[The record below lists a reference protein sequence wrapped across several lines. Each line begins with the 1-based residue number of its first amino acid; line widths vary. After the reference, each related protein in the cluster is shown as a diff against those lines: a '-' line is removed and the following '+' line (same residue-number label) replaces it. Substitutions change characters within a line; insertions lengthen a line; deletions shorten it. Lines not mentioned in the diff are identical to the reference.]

1 MTGRRFIGEKL
12 WNGASL
18 FHGIVYAR
26 YARFGMPEMVE
37 YGEGE
42 IVDAREYGCVCPQNL
57 SHLLEQLG
65 PDSGLEMR
73 EGELCLSVTVPEEV
87 TADGVSGGEVK
98 EICASRRRIGGVGR
112 RESGGGGA

>member
-37 YGEGE
+37 YEEGE

-65 PDSGLEMR
+65 PDSGLKMR
-73 EGELCLSVTVPEEV
+73 EGELCLSVTVPEEEHRRLPV
-87 TADGVSGGEVK
+87 MVWIHGGFYLT
-98 EICASRRRIGGVGR
+98 GGSEDHR
-112 RESGGGGA
+112 

>member
-73 EGELCLSVTVPEEV
+73 EGELCLSVSIR
-87 TADGVSGGEVK
+87 SGDWVLVRM
-98 EICASRRRIGGVGR
+98 II
-112 RESGGGGA
+112 

>member
-42 IVDAREYGCVCPQNL
+42 IVDARE
-57 SHLLEQLG
+57 
-65 PDSGLEMR
+65 
-73 EGELCLSVTVPEEV
+73 
-87 TADGVSGGEVK
+87 
-98 EICASRRRIGGVGR
+98 
-112 RESGGGGA
+112 